1 MKNQKINLALP
12 SYEELFMTDEGRA
25 EAHKP
30 KVDEIALDN
39 LTEFPDHPFKVQ
51 DNEEMKRMTESIQ
64 SSGVLVPALA
74 RPVDDGKYELISGH
88 RRLAACRALGFESM
102 PVIVREMTDDE
113 SVIAM
118 VDANLQR
125 EHILPSEK
133 AFAYKMKYDALSH
146 QGSTSRQVGA
156 KLRTSEFMA
165 QNAEESGRQIQ
176 RYIRLT
182 CLIPELLQQVD
193 DGKIA
198 FNPAVE
204 LSYLTEE
211 EQKQL
216 LDAMALD
223 GCTPSHAQTIQLK
236 KLSQEGTLS
245 ADTISKMLSE
255 PKPNQQEQYKFK
267 REDIRKYFPQSY
279 TDQQVYEAVF
289 KALELLKKQRE
300 HNRDAR

>member
-133 AFAYKMKYDALSH
+133 AFAYKMKYDALS
-146 QGSTSRQVGA
+146 R
-156 KLRTSEFMA
+156 
-165 QNAEESGRQIQ
+165 
-176 RYIRLT
+176 
-182 CLIPELLQQVD
+182 
-193 DGKIA
+193 
-198 FNPAVE
+198 
-204 LSYLTEE
+204 
-211 EQKQL
+211 
-216 LDAMALD
+216 LD
-223 GCTPSHAQTIQLK
+223 GRA
-236 KLSQEGTLS
+236 
-245 ADTISKMLSE
+245 A
-255 PKPNQQEQYKFK
+255 Y
-267 REDIRKYFPQSY
+267 
-279 TDQQVYEAVF
+279 
-289 KALELLKKQRE
+289 
-300 HNRDAR
+300 